1 MTSTRIMLAIY
12 AVVITAGL
20 VLFTV
25 VGLTHG

>member
-1 MTSTRIMLAIY
+1 MSPRIMVAIY
-12 AVVITAGL
+12 GVVITSGL

>member
-1 MTSTRIMLAIY
+1 MTSPRIMLAIY
-12 AVVITAGL
+12 AVVIAGGL